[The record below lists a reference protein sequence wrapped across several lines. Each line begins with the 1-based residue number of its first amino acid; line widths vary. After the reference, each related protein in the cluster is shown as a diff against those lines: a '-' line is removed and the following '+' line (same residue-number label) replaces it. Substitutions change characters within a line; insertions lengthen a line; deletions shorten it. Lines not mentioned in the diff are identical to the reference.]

1 MMRIP
6 RLLAVLATL
15 FLLVAC
21 AATPPSA
28 PEVKSAHGPKIE
40 AWHTANGARVL
51 YVNAPQLPM
60 FDVQVVF
67 DAGSAR
73 DGDKPGLA
81 SLVNGM
87 LDQGAGEWDTDTIAE
102 RFESVGANFSSSA
115 GRDMASVSLRSL
127 TDPKWM
133 EQAVAT
139 LQAILEA
146 PRFPQ
151 KELERLRRQTLI
163 AIKASEQS
171 PSDIASK
178 AFYRALYGEHP
189 YAHPAIGT
197 RASVKRITRDD
208 LLAFHRRYYVA
219 NNALVVIVGD
229 LDRPAAEALAER
241 LVGRLPTGEKA
252 LALPDPAPVAQA
264 RTVRKAYPSTQTHI
278 IVGQIGMRRGDP
290 DYFPLYVGNHILG
303 GSGFS
308 SRILKI
314 IRDQHGLAYSAY
326 SYLVPMRAA
335 GPFVMGLQTKNAS
348 REQALE
354 LLDETLRRFIAEGP
368 TAKELTH
375 AQKNITGG
383 FPLRIDSNSD
393 IAGYVAMI
401 GFYDLP
407 LDYLQ
412 TFNARIEA
420 VTAEQIRDAFR
431 RRIDPDRL
439 VTVMV
444 GKGL

>member
-1 MMRIP
+1 MRII
-6 RLLAVLATL
+6 RSFTVLFLAFLLA
-15 FLLVAC
+15 AC
-21 AATPPSA
+21 AVTPATPPVA
-28 PEVKSAHGPKIE
+28 DVRPLGPEIHG
-40 AWHTANGARVL
+40 WHTGNGARVL
-51 YVNAPQLPM
+51 YVHAPQLPM

-87 LDQGAGEWDTDTIAE
+87 LDQGAGEWDADALAE
-102 RFESVGANFSSSA
+102 RFEGVGANFGA
-115 GRDMASVSLRSL
+115 NVGRDMASVSLRSL
-127 TDPKWM
+127 TDRALM
-133 EQAVAT
+133 DQAVST

-146 PRFPQ
+146 PRFPPQ
-151 KELERLRRQTLI
+151 AFERLRRQALI
-163 AIKASEQS
+163 GLKAEAQS
-171 PSDIASK
+171 PSSIASK
-178 AFYRALYGEHP
+178 AFYRALYGKHP
-189 YAHPAIGT
+189 YAHPVSGTEASVQAIT
-197 RASVKRITRDD
+197 RAD

-219 NNALVVIVGD
+219 KNALVVIVGD

-241 LVGRLPTGEKA
+241 LVGRLPAGERAPSLPPVEPLAKA
-252 LALPDPAPVAQA
+252 E
-264 RTVRKAYPSTQTHI
+264 TIRKAYPSTQTHI
-278 IVGQIGMRRGDP
+278 LVGQPGMRRGDP

-308 SRILKI
+308 SRIMKI

-326 SYLVPMRAA
+326 SYFVPMRVA
-335 GPFVMGLQTKNAS
+335 GPFIMGLQTKNAS
-348 REQALE
+348 REQALA
-354 LLDETLRRFIAEGP
+354 LLDDTLRRFLDEGP
-368 TAKELTH
+368 TKRELEHAK
-375 AQKNITGG
+375 KNITGG

-412 TFNARIEA
+412 RFNARVEA
-420 VTAEQIRDAFR
+420 VTREQIRDAWR
-431 RRIDPDRL
+431 RRIDADRL
-439 VTVMV
+439 LTVLV